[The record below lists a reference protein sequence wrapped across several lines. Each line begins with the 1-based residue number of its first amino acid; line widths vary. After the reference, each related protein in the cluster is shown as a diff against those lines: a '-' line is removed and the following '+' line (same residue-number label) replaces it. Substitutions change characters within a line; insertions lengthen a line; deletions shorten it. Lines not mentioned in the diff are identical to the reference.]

1 MNMPSAM
8 EYKGRQRDPAWE
20 RALCDKL
27 RQQPEQERRGFLM
40 ELVNYQ
46 PIVALQLAHKTLES
60 RASFI
65 ALLEFA
71 VVNCDA
77 SSIKYWLESVV
88 PRLGFRRT
96 VDNLI
101 RLAPTNND
109 GVEKALYWLPR
120 FVTSDAE
127 SAKLDHLRELVAPKQ
142 S

>member
-1 MNMPSAM
+1 MSIPSAI
-8 EYKGRQRDPAWE
+8 EFKGRPRDATWE
-20 RALCDKL
+20 RELCEEL
-27 RQQPEQERRGFLM
+27 RKQPEHERHQFLM
-40 ELVNYQ
+40 ELVKHQ

-60 RASFI
+60 RTSFV

-77 SSIKYWLESVV
+77 SSIKYWLDSVV

-101 RLAPTNND
+101 RLAATNGD

-127 SAKLDHLRELVAPKQ
+127 NTKLDELRGLVEPK
-142 S
+142 

>member
-1 MNMPSAM
+1 MSMPTAL
-8 EYKGRQRDPAWE
+8 EFKGRPRDAAWE
-20 RALCDKL
+20 RELCDKL
-27 RQQPEQERRGFLM
+27 RQRPEQERLEFLM
-40 ELVNYQ
+40 ELVKYQ
-46 PIVALQLAHKTLES
+46 PIVALQLAYKTLES

-71 VVNCDA
+71 VANCDA
-77 SSIKYWLESVV
+77 SSIKHWLESVV

-101 RLAPTNND
+101 RLAPTNSD

-120 FVTSDAE
+120 FVASDAE
-127 SAKLDHLRELVAPKQ
+127 RAKLDELRKLVTPRQ